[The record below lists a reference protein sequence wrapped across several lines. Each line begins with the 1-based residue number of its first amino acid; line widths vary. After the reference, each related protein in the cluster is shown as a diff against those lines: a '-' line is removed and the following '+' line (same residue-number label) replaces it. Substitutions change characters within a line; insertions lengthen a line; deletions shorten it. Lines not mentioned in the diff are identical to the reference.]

1 MKCDKPSTHRCGTL
15 DLPQTCVDAGDKVR
29 SMADEKKS
37 PHGTEEYVHR
47 LALKTGVTD
56 QQVREIIAM
65 VGYDQSSIIREAR
78 IIANGKNDNGRS

>member
-1 MKCDKPSTHRCGTL
+1 
-15 DLPQTCVDAGDKVR
+15 
-29 SMADEKKS
+29 MADEKKS